1 MALQRTGDRG
11 IRKVSVPDLSG
22 MTRTQYQAALTAVG
36 LTYSE
41 SSTTTGDS
49 GLDQKVISQG
59 TTAGT
64 VVNIG
69 STVSVNYYQ
78 YVYSGFSHYAA
89 FGHYAGFYHGF
100 YHGFA
105 HYAGFY
111 HGFYHS
117 FAHYAGF
124 YHGFYHSFAH
134 YSSFAHYAGFYHS
147 FSHTYGSFWTVSA
160 NGIYPGY
167 GGFVSLGATTGV
179 HTVDGIKQASEI
191 QVGDVL
197 YSLNISNLDPTVQG
211 IPDFNVPEEQ
221 FEALGIVET
230 NVVGVSSYVTD
241 SAIVINGDIFTAPH
255 LILAKD
261 SNGSV
266 SFVRSENITEDYQVW
281 SLDSR
286 DWIPVTSVETIAYI
300 EQVYTINCEPYDI
313 FFTQNMLT
321 HDSIS
326 WLTDNEGNAILDAD
340 GNPIYPNGTG
350 N

>member
-221 FEALGIVET
+221 F
-230 NVVGVSSYVTD
+230 D
-241 SAIVINGDIFTAPH
+241 INGDIFTAPH